1 MNDFIYS
8 IYLTKLSKKK
18 FCILILYRISYD
30 GAILLFTI
38 HKLN

>member
-1 MNDFIYS
+1 MILFIASTWLNYQ
-8 IYLTKLSKKK
+8 KKK